1 MFSSLCPSS
10 QPPTPRKATL
20 RTLYDPTSPTE
31 ILDPGALV
39 LYFPSPH
46 SVTGEDVLELHLHGG
61 PAIVRAVLSALPSI
75 STHAKRG
82 CIRPAGPGEFTRRAF
97 ANERLSLPQIEAL
110 GDTLS
115 ADTEQQ
121 RRLSVRASSGKLA
134 AQYEEWRKALV
145 SARGELEALIDFSE
159 DQQFGAA
166 SSVDLWRNVVSAV
179 ESLKAV
185 LQDHARNAI
194 RGELL
199 RSGISLT
206 LIGAPN
212 AGKSSLLNRV
222 VGREAAIVSQE
233 AGTTRD
239 VVDLSVDLGGY
250 MVLLGDTAGLRVD
263 NVGGVE
269 KEGIRRAKQR
279 LMDGHVGI
287 VVLSV
292 ELQDGGIPTLS
303 IPAQVVEIVNSAED
317 KEFVAVV
324 NKIDLLLPTHQRAL
338 LQEFTDAITGALPRL
353 AKDRIFPITC
363 TSPSPEDGIQTLL
376 KGLTEVFASMTAT
389 TSASAES
396 IGATHRQRVLVD
408 ECILCLDAFLNTP
421 DDVVVAAEELRFAA
435 ECLAKITGRG
445 EGAGDVEEV
454 LGVVFERFCV
464 GK

>member
-1 MFSSLCPSS
+1 LCPSS
-10 QPPTPRKATL
+10 AYPTPRKAAL
-20 RTLYDPTSPTE
+20 RALHDPTDPTE

-39 LYFPSPH
+39 LYFASPH

-61 PAIVRAVLSALPSI
+61 PAIVRAVLAAIPTI
-75 STHAKRG
+75 QTHHR
-82 CIRPAGPGEFTRRAF
+82 IRPAGPGEFTRRAF

-110 GDTLS
+110 GDTLA

-121 RRLSVRASSGKLA
+121 RRLSVRASSGALA
-134 AQYEEWRKALV
+134 ARYETWRQALV

-159 DQQFGAA
+159 DQQLDA
-166 SSVDLWRNVVSAV
+166 SSADLWRNVISAV
-179 ESLKAV
+179 KRLKSVLEEHVGNAV
-185 LQDHARNAI
+185 

-222 VGREAAIVSQE
+222 VGREAAIVSKE

-263 NVGGVE
+263 DVGGVE

-279 LMDGHVGI
+279 LMDGHVII
-287 VVLSV
+287 VVLSI
-292 ELQDGGIPTLS
+292 ELQDGVPTFS
-303 IPAQVVEIVNSAED
+303 IPAQVVEVVNSAEG
-317 KEFVAVV
+317 KELVAVV
-324 NKIDLLLPTHQRAL
+324 NKMDLLPPQHQSALP
-338 LQEFTDAITGALPRL
+338 QEFAENITTVLPRL
-353 AKDRIFPITC
+353 PANRIFGITC
-363 TSPSPEDGIQTLL
+363 TSSSPADGIQTFLN
-376 KGLTEVFASMTAT
+376 GLTEVFASMTAT
-389 TSASAES
+389 VTSDADS
-396 IGATHRQRVLVD
+396 IGATDRQRRLID

-421 DDVVVAAEELRFAA
+421 SDVVVAAEELRFAA

-454 LGVVFERFCV
+454 LAVVFERFCV